1 MESIKYI
8 AIGSR
13 GIMKNNINVYIGVVA
28 HRHQPNKTGCPQNE
42 IPKLKYSISHYLHG
56 ESPVALK

>member
-28 HRHQPNKTGCPQNE
+28 SHRYQAKVAPG
-42 IPKLKYSISHYLHG
+42 KLQKKSSLLI
-56 ESPVALK
+56 